1 MPLTENVDTTNTGTV
16 TTSIKAKDKA
26 GNVSEKNITVNVEK
40 NFYQRIADA
49 ALAQIGVYQDCTMLV
64 TNSLAAVG
72 INFHGAP
79 AAYLSLGP
87 LTNNPVPG
95 DICVYQGH
103 VALYIGNGQ
112 AVHGGWYGNQ
122 TTIYSVE
129 CNQPFIGY
137 VHVNR

>member
-1 MPLTENVDTTNTGTV
+1 
-16 TTSIKAKDKA
+16 
-26 GNVSEKNITVNVEK
+26 
-40 NFYQRIADA
+40 
-49 ALAQIGVYQDCTMLV
+49 MLV

-79 AAYLSLGP
+79 AAYLSLG
-87 LTNNPVPG
+87 
-95 DICVYQGH
+95 IIYW
-103 VALYIGNGQ
+103 NGQ
-112 AVHGGWYGNQ
+112 AVHGGWFGCQ